1 MHIHS
6 RIQFENTQHFSITYT
21 FSKKPPVPDW
31 RSVAHSNQIL
41 FSKLFVEKINQ
52 ASFDSWRCIY
62 IRSLYTRIVGAL
74 CSRYPLK
81 KGRNDATQNACWA
94 NEMHRII
101 SEQKRKVNHS
111 RITICIRR
119 VSESSRCKMSSCLFW
134 FGYVVLCRVKTR
146 RRDVSVG
153 WDFGFT

>member
-74 CSRYPLK
+74 CSRYTLK
-81 KGRNDATQNACWA
+81 REEMTLHKTHVGQTRCIESFLNKKEKSTTVESRYVYGEYRNRAGAKCRA
-94 NEMHRII
+94 
-101 SEQKRKVNHS
+101 
-111 RITICIRR
+111 
-119 VSESSRCKMSSCLFW
+119 VSSGLVM
-134 FGYVVLCRVKTR
+134 LCCVE
-146 RRDVSVG
+146 
-153 WDFGFT
+153 